1 MLCTGLNTKLVYN
14 TFHRSNLAGLLSALV
29 DPVWLNYSQRR
40 IVPMGGE
47 MFTTIILSSSL
58 ILVGIVMGYLLLK
71 VQGDS
76 EEEL

>member
-1 MLCTGLNTKLVYN
+1 
-14 TFHRSNLAGLLSALV
+14 
-29 DPVWLNYSQRR
+29 
-40 IVPMGGE
+40 MGGE

>member
-1 MLCTGLNTKLVYN
+1 
-14 TFHRSNLAGLLSALV
+14 
-29 DPVWLNYSQRR
+29 
-40 IVPMGGE
+40 MGGE

-71 VQGDS
+71 VQGDP